1 MSKLIAGIILEGMKT
16 WNSERRL
23 AFEKK
28 HYKVLMRVKDA
39 ENDRFPTYTD
49 AELALAKEEEEAFL
63 EAYYIEA
70 QAHTR
75 EKLDAENN

>member
-16 WNSERRL
+16 WNTERRL

-39 ENDRFPTYTD
+39 ENDMFPTYTD
-49 AELALAKEEEEAFL
+49 AELNLAKEEEEAFL

-70 QAHTR
+70 KAHTK
-75 EKLDAENN
+75 EAIDG

>member
-28 HYKVLMRVKDA
+28 HYRILKRVVDA
-39 ENDRFPTYTD
+39 ENARFPIYTD

-63 EAYYIEA
+63 VAYSIE
-70 QAHTR
+70 QKAHTK
-75 EKLDAENN
+75 EELDG